1 MLKKLTFRPVFVS
14 EGDDDN
20 DENDVD
26 IIFENGKVKMSLQLC
41 WIEKIR
47 NFTFHEVKIVFY
59 LKNII
64 LKVIINCLL

>member
-1 MLKKLTFRPVFVS
+1 MTTISLAFLHQPVKITIFFQNLFNIGKGSVNVKEVNFRPVLVS

-41 WIEKIR
+41 
-47 NFTFHEVKIVFY
+47 
-59 LKNII
+59 
-64 LKVIINCLL
+64 

>member
-1 MLKKLTFRPVFVS
+1 MLKKLTFRPVLVS

-41 WIEKIR
+41 
-47 NFTFHEVKIVFY
+47 
-59 LKNII
+59 
-64 LKVIINCLL
+64 